1 MRKLAFILLPFMLLF
16 TACSVKTAFKKDPIY
31 EKTLRYTQRGQI
43 INSLETKALI
53 DVVYLNPLYQ
63 DKFKN
68 PTFLVGVYNEF
79 KNTLNNE
86 EFNLTI
92 NSKPPSKISEEI
104 PKFVLYKNFPFY
116 NSWMKYYIVETNTSA
131 PFVIEYKSKHW
142 GEVKF
147 TF

>member
-1 MRKLAFILLPFMLLF
+1 MKKFAFLLLPFMVLL
-16 TACSVKTAFKKDPIY
+16 TACSIKTAFKQDPLY

-43 INSLETKALI
+43 LNSLETKALI

-68 PTFLVGVYNEF
+68 PTFLVGVYNNF
-79 KNTLNNE
+79 DNTLNND

-92 NSKPPSKISEEI
+92 NGEKPSKISQNI
-104 PKFVLYKNFPFY
+104 PKFVLYKHFPFY
-116 NSWMKYYIVETNTSA
+116 NSWMKYYLVETNTSA
-131 PFVIEYKSKHW
+131 PFKIEYDSKHW
-142 GEVKF
+142 GDVNF